1 MLNIKKDILGN
12 TITVALEGILD
23 SQTSPDLD
31 AALMNDL
38 AAAGE
43 VIFDFSAL
51 EYLTSAGLRVI
62 LKVQQAMEKAQGRM
76 VIKNVPKDVMDV
88 FNATGFAALLNIE

>member
-1 MLNIKKDILGN
+1 MLNIKKDIVGN

-43 VIFDFSAL
+43 VIFDFSSL